1 MQSGLGYAMLHDVL
15 LQLRLELRTYISM
28 NARLQNS
35 PLCVCVRG
43 ICKCI
48 KCEWVNEFSSSL
60 DHVT

>member
-1 MQSGLGYAMLHDVL
+1 MLHDVL

-35 PLCVCVRG
+35 PLCVRG

-48 KCEWVNEFSSSL
+48 KCVWVNELSSSL

>member
-35 PLCVCVRG
+35 PLCVCV
-43 ICKCI
+43 CVVF
-48 KCEWVNEFSSSL
+48 VN
-60 DHVT
+60 V